1 MNQSR
6 IFNRTRRQLAG
17 WYVLVMGLLL
27 SVCGVGLYQV
37 VIYSQEYIL
46 RQKLQSLSGTLHD
59 SIEPFLKQP
68 AQMNDN
74 VKKLLPGLCLKGKDC
89 PLPRDVERRHIAG
102 VFQQEGYYLRFTTLS
117 GQVLATVGQQP
128 LVVDAKISTEFW
140 QRLENSEG
148 QSFDQIS
155 LLLRTQ
161 SGASWGYLQI
171 GRSLVEWNNYLTI
184 LRLLLILGLP
194 FAMLLI
200 GGASWWLSGLAMRSI
215 YESYRQMQQFTSDAA
230 HELRTPLAVLQ
241 SSIEEMRLAKDLEE
255 VSQNLEMMER
265 QNFRL
270 FSLVKDLLLISRLD
284 QQKVLTNIQPCC
296 LNELIVDLVEEL
308 QELALKAGVTLKAD
322 LLIGESI
329 IINGEPSQLYRM
341 VSNLI
346 MNGIQ
351 YTPSSGQITVTLTCV
366 EHYVL
371 IQVQDTGI
379 GISPDEQTRIFERFY
394 RTQSDRSRSTGGS
407 GLGLSIADAIA
418 HVHQGSIKMQ
428 SQLGKGSLFTIELP
442 LN

>member
-1 MNQSR
+1 
-6 IFNRTRRQLAG
+6 
-17 WYVLVMGLLL
+17 
-27 SVCGVGLYQV
+27 
-37 VIYSQEYIL
+37 
-46 RQKLQSLSGTLHD
+46 
-59 SIEPFLKQP
+59 
-68 AQMNDN
+68 
-74 VKKLLPGLCLKGKDC
+74 
-89 PLPRDVERRHIAG
+89 
-102 VFQQEGYYLRFTTLS
+102 
-117 GQVLATVGQQP
+117 
-128 LVVDAKISTEFW
+128 
-140 QRLENSEG
+140 
-148 QSFDQIS
+148 
-155 LLLRTQ
+155 
-161 SGASWGYLQI
+161 
-171 GRSLVEWNNYLTI
+171 
-184 LRLLLILGLP
+184 LGLP

-255 VSQNLEMMER
+255 ISQNLEMMER

-270 FSLVKDLLLISRLD
+270 FSLVKDLLLISRVD

-308 QELALKAGVTLKAD
+308 QELALSAGVTLKAD

-329 IINGEPSQLYRM
+329 TINGEPSQLYRM

-351 YTPSSGQITVTLTCV
+351 YTPSGGQITVTLTCV

-379 GISPDEQTRIFERFY
+379 GISPDEQTRIFDRFY
-394 RTQSDRSRSTGGS
+394 RTQSDRSRSTGGA
-407 GLGLSIADAIA
+407 GLGLSIVSVIA
-418 HVHQGSIKMQ
+418 HAHQGSIKVQ

>member
-1 MNQSR
+1 MNQNQ

-17 WYVLVMGLLL
+17 WYILVMGLLL
-27 SVCGVGLYQV
+27 SICGVALYQV

-46 RQKLQSLSGTLHD
+46 RQKLQSLSGALHD
-59 SIEPFLKQP
+59 SIEPFLEEP

-74 VKKLLPGLCLKGKDC
+74 VKKLLPGLCLKGEVC
-89 PLPRDVERRHIAG
+89 PLTRDVERRHIAG
-102 VFQQEGYYLRFTTLS
+102 VFQQEGYYLRLTTLS

-128 LVVDAKISTEFW
+128 VGINGKISTEFW

-148 QSFDQIS
+148 QSFYQIS
-155 LLLRTQ
+155 VLLRTHT
-161 SGASWGYLQI
+161 GASWGYLQI

-200 GGASWWLSGLAMRSI
+200 GGASWWLSGLAMRPI

-255 VSQNLEMMER
+255 VSLNLEMMER

-270 FSLVKDLLLISRLD
+270 FSLVKDLLLISRID
-284 QQKVLTNIQPCC
+284 QQSVLTNIQPCC
-296 LNELIVDLVEEL
+296 LNELIIDLVEEL
-308 QELALKAGVTLKAD
+308 QELALSARVTLTAD

-329 IINGEPSQLYRM
+329 LINGEPSQLYRM

-346 MNGIQ
+346 TNGIQ
-351 YTPSSGQITVTLTCV
+351 YTPSGGQITVTLTST
-366 EHYVL
+366 EHNVL

-379 GISPDEQTRIFERFY
+379 GISPEELPLIFDRFY
-394 RTQSDRSRSTGGS
+394 RTQSDRARSTGGA
-407 GLGLSIADAIA
+407 GLGLSIASAIA
-418 HVHQGSIKMQ
+418 HAHKGSIKVH